1 MRLNMRIKKFGT
13 ITNEEFRKSPR
24 NSWQRSHH
32 RHVVFMV
39 ILKQDTSTV
48 PRMCNCWIITAHR
61 SCQKT
66 VTRNLFKLYRNVS
79 RVTYLSRIR
88 RSGRARGK

>member
-24 NSWQRSHH
+24 NSCFGFNMSTGKE
-32 RHVVFMV
+32 V
-39 ILKQDTSTV
+39 ITDMMFSERLSKLHQT
-48 PRMCNCWIITAHR
+48 HR